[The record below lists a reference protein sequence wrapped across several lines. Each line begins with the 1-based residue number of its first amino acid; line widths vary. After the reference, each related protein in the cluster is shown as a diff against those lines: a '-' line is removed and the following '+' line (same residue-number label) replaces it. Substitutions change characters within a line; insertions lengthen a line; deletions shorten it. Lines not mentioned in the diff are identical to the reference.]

1 MSWLED
7 YQRDFVQALFARDA
21 EPHLARLGPARFRVY
36 RRMVRRR
43 LRDLLEFA
51 LPRYV
56 RVLGP
61 AGFEEVT
68 AAWFEE
74 TPPSSPFLRDV
85 VGEHERW
92 LEGRGGFPGT
102 PAFTLDL
109 ARYEAAL
116 REVEWLAEEAPT
128 GRVAEGELSMERPIV
143 LHPAHRRV
151 SLGHAVH
158 RLTAEEDR
166 VVGDAEPGAF
176 ELLVYRDPESHE
188 PRVLELDRFAA
199 RLLADAVQRPLV
211 EAARG
216 AATAAGLAIDGSF
229 VATFTDLVAD
239 LTTRG
244 VLLGS
249 RPDA

>member
-1 MSWLED
+1 MTWLED
-7 YQRDFVQALFARDA
+7 YQRDFIRSLFARDA
-21 EPHLARLGPARFRVY
+21 EPHLARLGPPRFRVY

-43 LRDLLEFA
+43 LRDLIEFA

-68 AAWFEE
+68 AAWFDEA
-74 TPPSSPFLRDV
+74 PPTSPFLRDV

-92 LEGRGGFPGT
+92 LEARGAFPGT
-102 PAFTLDL
+102 PAYTLDL

-116 REVEWLAEEAPT
+116 REVEWLAEEVPT
-128 GRVAEGELSMERPIV
+128 GPTAPGELSMERSVV
-143 LHPAHRRV
+143 LHPAHRLIA
-151 SLGHAVH
+151 LGHAVH
-158 RLTAEEDR
+158 RLSAEDDR
-166 VVGDAEPGAF
+166 VIGDAPAGAF

-188 PRVLELDRFAA
+188 PRVLELDAFAA
-199 RLLADAVQRPLV
+199 RLLVEAPRLPLV
-211 EAARG
+211 EAART
-216 AATAAGLAIDGSF
+216 AAAAAGLAIDGAF

-239 LTTRG
+239 LTARG
-244 VLLGS
+244 VVLGS